1 MILYHAISTFQI
13 LEVSLHRLLFH
24 RYERTILVLPD
35 FIVEKHKDYFNLVQ
49 LGIFD
54 EVYLFPYLRIIHDEE
69 FIEKNILSFCKNA
82 IPYDLKEFK
91 KIYIAGIHFY
101 FSLVLIKQKISFTAF
116 EDAAGMIDKGN
127 LMFEE
132 LKVDFPIH
140 AKIANENGL
149 FDFRNPNISEVIVQ
163 KINISVD
170 KKQSV
175 FEINDALNRISKKEL
190 NNILNFFHIQKI
202 GEDVKDKDLLITERF
217 SVIGTMSQNKQ
228 IELYKRLIKKELC
241 EDKLII
247 KPHPDE
253 QINYKEIFPKALV
266 LPSCFPVELFPHIFC
281 NSINCVCGFKSTAI
295 ETLGKRYVIRQF
307 NLNDYMEEKMKII
320 GVIPARYKSSRFPGK
335 PLVDICGK
343 PMIWW
348 VYQQCLKVS
357 EIDELYIATDDTR
370 IEAVCKEEG
379 LNVIMTS
386 DVHKTGS
393 DRVGEV
399 ATKVDGDLFINIQ
412 GDEPCIEPEMI
423 QQVIEI
429 FKDDESVYFGSL
441 RKEIKDKK
449 EIEAYSTVK
458 VVTDCKDD
466 ALYFS
471 RNVIPSNI
479 KDGILARVFRHVGI
493 YAYKK
498 DFLLKFVNMG
508 QTELELGEGIEPL
521 RAMENGYKIRVR
533 ETEFESIGVDLP
545 EHVVLVEKRI
555 REMQEL
561 ENK

>member
-1 MILYHAISTFQI
+1 
-13 LEVSLHRLLFH
+13 
-24 RYERTILVLPD
+24 
-35 FIVEKHKDYFNLVQ
+35 
-49 LGIFD
+49 
-54 EVYLFPYLRIIHDEE
+54 
-69 FIEKNILSFCKNA
+69 
-82 IPYDLKEFK
+82 
-91 KIYIAGIHFY
+91 
-101 FSLVLIKQKISFTAF
+101 
-116 EDAAGMIDKGN
+116 
-127 LMFEE
+127 
-132 LKVDFPIH
+132 
-140 AKIANENGL
+140 
-149 FDFRNPNISEVIVQ
+149 
-163 KINISVD
+163 
-170 KKQSV
+170 
-175 FEINDALNRISKKEL
+175 
-190 NNILNFFHIQKI
+190 
-202 GEDVKDKDLLITERF
+202 
-217 SVIGTMSQNKQ
+217 
-228 IELYKRLIKKELC
+228 
-241 EDKLII
+241 
-247 KPHPDE
+247 
-253 QINYKEIFPKALV
+253 
-266 LPSCFPVELFPHIFC
+266 
-281 NSINCVCGFKSTAI
+281 
-295 ETLGKRYVIRQF
+295 
-307 NLNDYMEEKMKII
+307 MKII

-348 VYQQCLKVS
+348 VYQRCLKVT

-441 RKEIKDKK
+441 RKEIKNKK

-498 DFLLKFVNMG
+498 DFLLKFVNME

-545 EHVVLVEKRI
+545 EHVALVEKRI